1 MRPTI
6 QPPIPEREV
15 DPALLEDLPAS
26 GTASPTQWRGA
37 RTGLSRPTLASLK
50 APPATPASGIA
61 GPTRA
66 RLAAGSRSGRSA
78 ASEFDSDSDSD
89 DTLVESLTEKDV
101 NDYLLSKTLKPADVR
116 SPTEL
121 VRPVS
126 SREGLLAE
134 GIWIARPFAYGVYA
148 VGLRRSL
155 ISAHLQPSALALR
168 KYGRKALLPFFL
180 SLLLELLA
188 RTLRQRSLALAS
200 GPRTN
205 PLLLALSGGNP
216 LLGLVT
222 AFLGG
227 APTNQAVSDV
237 EAAEWKRRGR
247 AFWWYLLRGPAWD
260 GWTKSVCQPSL
271 LPCELC

>member
-26 GTASPTQWRGA
+26 GTASPTQWRGT

-66 RLAAGSRSGRSA
+66 RLAAGSRSARSA
-78 ASEFDSDSDSD
+78 TSDFDSDSDSD

-134 GIWIARPFAYGVYA
+134 GIWIARPFAYGEHPA
-148 VGLRRSL
+148 SFAGSLSSRTRPASQLLHCASTADERCCPSSSLCCWSCLHARCASARS
-155 ISAHLQPSALALR
+155 PS
-168 KYGRKALLPFFL
+168 P
-180 SLLLELLA
+180 LA
-188 RTLRQRSLALAS
+188 RARTRCSLRCRAAIRSSAWSRHSSAARRATRPCRMWRLPS
-200 GPRTN
+200 GS
-205 PLLLALSGGNP
+205 AAAVHSGGTCCAGQP
-216 LLGLVT
+216 GT
-222 AFLGG
+222 AGQSESAG
-227 APTNQAVSDV
+227 AH
-237 EAAEWKRRGR
+237 
-247 AFWWYLLRGPAWD
+247 
-260 GWTKSVCQPSL
+260 
-271 LPCELC
+271 